1 MSESRSPVRDRAAAV
16 VSSLRVR
23 NYRLYFFGQAVS
35 VAGTFMQTL
44 ALSFL
49 TLQLT
54 GSGTA
59 LGIVAGAR
67 ILPFVLLGP
76 IGGVIA
82 DRYDKRR
89 LLYVTQSASAVG
101 AVVFAV
107 LAALG
112 AVTYPVLIV
121 LSLVLGCLTVFD
133 NPARQ
138 SLIADLVPRETLA
151 NAVVLNSVSL
161 NVARVL
167 GSVIGGALVALVGIP
182 VCFLINA
189 ASFVAVLVCLAA
201 MRAGDM
207 LPAVRQ
213 PRAPG
218 QVRAGVR
225 YALGTPELLFPL
237 LMLTIT
243 GILAYEFPTTL
254 PLLAIGAFGGTAA
267 TYGAMAAVM
276 AGGAIIGG
284 LIAASR
290 KAPRRSSS
298 LAVTAIGWGVAILI
312 TGLAPTLPIAL
323 IALAFVGYGSVTFN
337 STAKTTLQLAT
348 RPEMRGRV
356 MALWG
361 LAWGGSTVIGAP
373 LVGWIAEEFGSRW
386 GLIIGGAP
394 TILLGLILYPVL
406 RHRDRATS
414 APTDE
419 SDLHPAAGV
428 SAA

>member
-1 MSESRSPVRDRAAAV
+1 MNESRSPLRERAAAV

-23 NYRLYFFGQAVS
+23 NYRLYFFGQSVS

-54 GSGTA
+54 GSGAA
-59 LGIVAGAR
+59 LGIVAGVR

-76 IGGVIA
+76 LGGVIA

-89 LLYVTQSASAVG
+89 LLYVTQSASAAG
-101 AVVFAV
+101 AIVFAI
-107 LAALG
+107 LAAVG
-112 AVTYPVLIV
+112 AVTYPILIV
-121 LSLVLGCLTVFD
+121 LSLVLGCLTVLD

-167 GSVIGGALVALVGIP
+167 GSVIGGALVAVVGIP

-189 ASFVAVLVCLAA
+189 ASFIAVLVSLAQ
-201 MRAGDM
+201 MRADDM
-207 LPAVRQ
+207 IPPVRA
-213 PRAPG
+213 PRARG
-218 QVRAGVR
+218 QVREGLR
-225 YALGTPELLFPL
+225 YAFGTPELLFPL

-254 PLLAIGAFGGTAA
+254 PLLATGAFHGTAA
-267 TYGAMAAVM
+267 TYGIMAAVM

-284 LIAASR
+284 LFAASR
-290 KAPRRSSS
+290 KTPRHSSS
-298 LAVTAIGWGVAILI
+298 LAVTAIGWGIAILI
-312 TGLAPTLPIAL
+312 TGIDPNLPIAL
-323 IALAFVGYGSVTFN
+323 IALAFVGYGSITFN
-337 STAKTTLQLAT
+337 STAKTTLQLAS

-356 MALWG
+356 MALWA

-373 LVGWIAEEFGSRW
+373 LVGWVAEELGSRW

-394 TILLGLILYPVL
+394 TIVLGLILYPLL
-406 RHRDRATS
+406 RRRDK
-414 APTDE
+414 
-419 SDLHPAAGV
+419 
-428 SAA
+428 SAASQDRPETETPKAA